1 MGAQRLV
8 AQLVIGDADK
18 SPLAVYGPTHSVCL
32 LALWHLS
39 LDDSPYTPK
48 PVPYEYG
55 GYDAAAPTRLYHWK
69 YAMPLPHCK
78 PPHKVKSF
86 ILRADRWR
94 THPRLPPLSPSPP
107 AVRSAMSMPKVQT
120 ELQPVPVSLSAAGA
134 AGMQPSA
141 KITADVTLD
150 TEKGAAD
157 GHTASAQGSHDRVAR
172 LEASVDSL
180 EGQHEEERV
189 AGMPAR
195 DIVQLVDLRGHV
207 FWDREIKTFSTAI
220 AENFARVS
228 MALSDAGKNLSP
240 TSACYSIH

>member
-1 MGAQRLV
+1 
-8 AQLVIGDADK
+8 
-18 SPLAVYGPTHSVCL
+18 
-32 LALWHLS
+32 
-39 LDDSPYTPK
+39 
-48 PVPYEYG
+48 
-55 GYDAAAPTRLYHWK
+55 
-69 YAMPLPHCK
+69 
-78 PPHKVKSF
+78 
-86 ILRADRWR
+86 
-94 THPRLPPLSPSPP
+94 
-107 AVRSAMSMPKVQT
+107 
-120 ELQPVPVSLSAAGA
+120 
-134 AGMQPSA
+134 MQPSA